1 MSLRRARTVEHAEAR
16 TPSSVGAGVR
26 MSLQV
31 LRIIM
36 DDIELD
42 DRRDIGVITSS
53 LSGNAVHSDE
63 R

>member
-42 DRRDIGVITSS
+42 DRHDMAMLTTVAV
-53 LSGNAVHSDE
+53 GNAVHSD
-63 R
+63 